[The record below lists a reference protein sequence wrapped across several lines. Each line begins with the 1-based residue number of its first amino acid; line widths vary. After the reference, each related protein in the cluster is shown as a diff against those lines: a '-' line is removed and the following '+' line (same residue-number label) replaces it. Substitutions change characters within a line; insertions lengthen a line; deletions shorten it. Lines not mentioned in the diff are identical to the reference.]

1 MNYSINA
8 TDALVL
14 RSSLDAAALLRDV
27 GNGLVFVASDLQ
39 LLPAA
44 QAEGLTT
51 FNPETD
57 SQKQIDLL
65 I

>member
-1 MNYSINA
+1 MKYSINA

-27 GNGLVFVASDLQ
+27 GNGLVFVASDLR
-39 LLPAA
+39 LLQAA

-51 FNPETD
+51 LNPETD